1 MAGPGDDIA
10 GAESQGRGGLRASDA
25 DREQVIG
32 ALKAA
37 FVQGRLTKDELG
49 TRVDR
54 VYASRT
60 YAELAE
66 VVADIPTALTGARS
80 PRDPWRA
87 TIRAW
92 WFEYAAFLP
101 GIVAVILLPGG
112 PRTTVWTLII
122 FAAVIYPV
130 FWAVGVFAMVAS
142 RRVKRSGGQQLPPI
156 CSVDREQVIGT
167 LRAAL
172 AQGRLTEDELDARA
186 AEASASRSRAELA
199 ALTAD
204 LPAGL
209 TARLPTARDAWTGVC
224 VSVAAVSVLAVI
236 LLWQPDNFPAF
247 ALALLAAATVILTP
261 PMTVGLMVD
270 ARHQKRTGG
279 QLRLGPAPSAG
290 G

>member
-1 MAGPGDDIA
+1 MAGPGDELAIA
-10 GAESQGRGGLRASDA
+10 EGPGRGGFRASDG
-25 DREQVIG
+25 DREQVVG
-32 ALKAA
+32 TLKAA
-37 FVQGRLTKDELG
+37 FVQGRVDKDELG
-49 TRVDR
+49 ARVDQ

-66 VVADIPTALTGARS
+66 VIADIPTMLTAGRS

-87 TIRAW
+87 TKRAW

-130 FWAVGVFAMVAS
+130 FWALGVFKMVAS
-142 RRVKRSGGQQLPPI
+142 RRVKPSGGQPLPPV
-156 CSVDREQVIGT
+156 SWFEREQVIGT

-172 AQGRLTEDELDARA
+172 AQGRLTEDDHDARA
-186 AEASASRSRAELA
+186 AQTSAARSCAELA

-204 LPAGL
+204 LPADL
-209 TARLPTARDAWTGVC
+209 TARLPTARDAWTGAC
-224 VSVAAVSVLAVI
+224 ASIAAASVLAA
-236 LLWQPDNFPAF
+236 LLRWQADNFPAF
-247 ALALLAAATVILTP
+247 ALAMLAAATVILAP
-261 PMTVGLMVD
+261 PITVGLMVD
-270 ARHQKRTGG
+270 ARHQKRTGV
-279 QLRLGPAPSAG
+279 QLRLGPAPGAG